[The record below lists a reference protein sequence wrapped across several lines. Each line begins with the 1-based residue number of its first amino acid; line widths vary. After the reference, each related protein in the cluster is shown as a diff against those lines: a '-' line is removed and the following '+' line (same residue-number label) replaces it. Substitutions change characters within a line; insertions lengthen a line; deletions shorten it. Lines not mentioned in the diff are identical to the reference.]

1 MSSQKEPDELILNSF
16 ILTIKQAIR
25 DKRIPVDNPFSIITK
40 AMEILE
46 KVKGLP
52 GAEKKLYIMRA
63 IETVAKGEDGIFGT
77 ADDLIPEKTVIM
89 LKNMVEQNI
98 IGDTIQLITDASK
111 GKFDI
116 NQAKPLISSILNMF
130 ISCFR
135 KN

>member
-1 MSSQKEPDELILNSF
+1 MSPPIEPDELILNSF

-25 DKRIPVDNPFSIITK
+25 DKKIPVDNPFSIITK

-63 IETVAKGEDGIFGT
+63 IEIVAKGEDGIFGT
-77 ADDLIPEKTVIM
+77 ADDLIPERTVIA
-89 LKNMVEQNI
+89 LKNMIEQDI

-116 NQAKPLISSILNMF
+116 NQTKSLVSSIVNLF